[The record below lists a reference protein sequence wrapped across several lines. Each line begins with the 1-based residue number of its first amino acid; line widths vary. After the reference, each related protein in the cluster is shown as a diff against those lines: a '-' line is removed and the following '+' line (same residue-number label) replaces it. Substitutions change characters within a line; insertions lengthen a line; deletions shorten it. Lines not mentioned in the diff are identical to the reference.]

1 MQTKQKKKNPETQC
15 INFYH
20 APIIKTFITRIPNL
34 FLDKLHELF
43 YHSHP
48 PEIKN
53 EMDKLK
59 DEINRSK
66 EISESIK
73 SKIQEQKKRK
83 ALQEAVA
90 YIQTLPEAPKGT
102 AQKLVRKDRDTR

>member
-1 MQTKQKKKNPETQC
+1 MRFFT
-15 INFYH
+15 I
-20 APIIKTFITRIPNL
+20 RI
-34 FLDKLHELF
+34 
-43 YHSHP
+43 P

-59 DEINRSK
+59 VEISRSK

-102 AQKLVRKDRDTR
+102 AQKLVRKDRDTRWHIRPLKTPSERREPGKVVPTQIQAQNPTQ